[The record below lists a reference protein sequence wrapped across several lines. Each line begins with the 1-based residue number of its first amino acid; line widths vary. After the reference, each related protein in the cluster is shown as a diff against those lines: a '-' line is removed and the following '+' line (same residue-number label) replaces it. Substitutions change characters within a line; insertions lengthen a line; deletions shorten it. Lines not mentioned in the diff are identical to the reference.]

1 MYMTMFTA
9 NMREKESVKAYRLY
23 KDRQK
28 LHRCLCIAAG
38 NQKREDINLL
48 YDCFLDRDRIIL
60 YVQSLTEIKD
70 EVPGFQKK
78 DTIIIDSISQKLNT
92 GSVLSFSLKTCPF
105 KSQAGKKFYLA
116 NDSER
121 MNWLARQGEKYGFS
135 LMNAV
140 ETREEDIY
148 FMHKEDCGGNG
159 RQSVYKYNG
168 ALTITDGELFKKAFV
183 SGIGRCKAYGLG
195 LVKIGV

>member
-78 DTIIIDSISQKLNT
+78 DTIIIDSIIQKLNT

-121 MNWLARQGEKYGFS
+121 MNWLARRKVWIQSDE
-135 LMNAV
+135 
-140 ETREEDIY
+140 
-148 FMHKEDCGGNG
+148 CGGNKRRG
-159 RQSVYKYNG
+159 Y
-168 ALTITDGELFKKAFV
+168 LFHAQRRLRWKRKTV
-183 SGIGRCKAYGLG
+183 CIQVQWCAYHHRWRT
-195 LVKIGV
+195 V